1 MSERVISRRKWLA
14 GTSLALSPLVPLA
27 STTGLFGLTAC
38 GKTKAPSPT
47 PSSSAKEKTK
57 MHPTLPAIYVP
68 HGGGPWPWVEM
79 GSMSQGMEPL
89 REYIQNLPLGFP
101 ERPKALLV
109 ISAHWEETVPTVQ
122 TGQKP
127 PMLYDYYGFP
137 KEAYELTWPAP
148 GSPETAGRVRELLS
162 QNKIESG
169 EDASRGFDHGNFVVT
184 KLMYPGA
191 DIPTLQLSLTSDL
204 DPKRLLDIGR
214 ALAPLRN
221 EGVLI
226 LGSGFSYHN
235 MRGFMRSQRG
245 DPGPIEDSKLFDDWL
260 YETLDRPP
268 SERETRLI
276 EWTKAPRARECH
288 PREEHLL
295 PLMVCVGAAET
306 SQAEFPYRTPILGT
320 HTLAAHFA

>member
-1 MSERVISRRKWLA
+1 
-14 GTSLALSPLVPLA
+14 
-27 STTGLFGLTAC
+27 
-38 GKTKAPSPT
+38 
-47 PSSSAKEKTK
+47 
-57 MHPTLPAIYVP
+57 
-68 HGGGPWPWVEM
+68 M
-79 GSMSQGMEPL
+79 GRMSQGMEPL
-89 REYIQNLPLGFP
+89 REYIQHLPIGFP
-101 ERPKALLV
+101 QRPKALLV
-109 ISAHWEETVPTVQ
+109 ISAHWEEAVPTVQ

-162 QNKIESG
+162 QNKIQSG

-184 KLMYPGA
+184 KLMYPDA

-235 MRGFMRSQRG
+235 MRGFMRAQRG

-276 EWTKAPRARECH
+276 EWAKAPRARECH

-295 PLMVCVGAAET
+295 PLMVCVGAAEN
-306 SQAEFPYRTPILGT
+306 SKAEFPYRTPILGT